1 MSMKLHPTRREFV
14 ALGAATTLGLTARL
28 AQANIPAHYPKALK
42 IIVPYSAGGGTDI
55 IARHLAERLR
65 QQTGV
70 TTIVDNKP
78 GANGVIGTD
87 LVAKSTPD
95 GSTLVLVVNSH
106 LLNPVVMSKLP
117 YDTFKDLKGV
127 TQVAVAPL
135 VLVTGI
141 KNEGVNA
148 REFLNVVRKNKPNV
162 SYGSSENM
170 TRLVGSMFVRTSN
183 LDAVHIPYKGGGP
196 LMTDVAAGVTML
208 GVTSVLS
215 AKQLIDSGRIKAL
228 AITGTERSRILPD
241 TPTFREMGMEGFDKV
256 TTSYS
261 LYGPSAIPMETLN
274 ALQGAVAEVLA
285 TADMRGILAA
295 QAAVPVGNP
304 VVDFQRQIV
313 SDFEFW
319 KKLAIENN
327 LERE

>member
-1 MSMKLHPTRREFV
+1 MTIHHPNRRQFV
-14 ALGAATTLGLTARL
+14 VLGAAASVGLAAQTAL
-28 AQANIPAHYPKALK
+28 ANAPAHYPKSLK

-87 LVAKSTPD
+87 LVAKSVPD
-95 GSTLVLVVNSH
+95 GSTLVLVVNTH
-106 LLNPVVMSKLP
+106 LLNPLLMSKMP

-127 TQVAVAPL
+127 TQVAVSPL
-135 VLVTGI
+135 VLVTGV
-141 KNEGVNA
+141 KNDGANA
-148 REFLNVVRKNKPNV
+148 REFLNAVRKSKANV

-170 TRLVGSMFVRTSN
+170 TRLVGSMFVKASS

-228 AITGTERSRILPD
+228 AITGSERSKILPD
-241 TPTFREMGMEGFDKV
+241 TPTFREMGMDGFDKV

-261 LYGPSAIPMETLN
+261 LYGPSAIPTETLN
-274 ALQGAVAEVLA
+274 ALQGAVADVLA
-285 TADMRGILAA
+285 TADMRSILAA
-295 QAAVPVGNP
+295 QAAVPIGNP
-304 VVDFQRQIV
+304 VAEFQRQIGN
-313 SDFEFW
+313 DFEFW
-319 KKLAIENN
+319 KKLALENN

>member
-1 MSMKLHPTRREFV
+1 MRMKQPQRREFL
-14 ALGAATTLGLTARL
+14 AWGAAATLGLSAQQAL
-28 AQANIPAHYPKALK
+28 ANTPAHYPKALK

-70 TTIVDNKP
+70 STIVDNKP

-87 LVAKSTPD
+87 MVAKSTPD

-127 TQVAVAPL
+127 TQVAVSPL
-135 VLVTGI
+135 VLVTSI
-141 KNEGVNA
+141 KNEGANA
-148 REFLNVVRKNKPNV
+148 RDFLSAVRKSKPNV

-228 AITGTERSRILPD
+228 AITGTERSKILPD
-241 TPTFREMGMEGFDKV
+241 TPTFKEMGMDGFDKV

-261 LYGPSAIPMETLN
+261 LYGPSAIPADTLN

-304 VVDFQRQIV
+304 VADFQRQIV

-319 KKLAIENN
+319 KKLAIDYN
-327 LERE
+327 LEKE

>member
-1 MSMKLHPTRREFV
+1 MFINFTRRKML
-14 ALGAATTLGLTARL
+14 ALSTTAMLSLASQYASAAPPE
-28 AQANIPAHYPKALK
+28 NYPKSLR
-42 IIVPYSAGGGTDI
+42 IVVPYSVGGGTDI

-70 TTIVDNKP
+70 PTIVENKP

-95 GSTLVLVVNSH
+95 GGTLVLVVNSH
-106 LLNPVVMSKLP
+106 LLNPIVMRNLP
-117 YDTFKDLKGV
+117 FDTFKDLQGV
-127 TQVAVAPL
+127 TQVAVSPL
-135 VLVTGI
+135 VLVTGV
-141 KNEGVNA
+141 KNEGSNA
-148 REFLNVVRKNKPNV
+148 LEFLAAARKNKLDV

-170 TRLVGSMFVRTSN
+170 TRLVGNMFIKEGK

-228 AITGTERSRILPD
+228 AITGTERSKILPD
-241 TPTFREMGMEGFDKV
+241 TPTFKEMGMEGFDNV

-261 LYGPSAIPMETLN
+261 LYGPSAIPMSTLN
-274 ALQGAVAEVLA
+274 SLQGAVAQVLA
-285 TADMRGILAA
+285 TNDMRSILAA
-295 QAAVPVGNP
+295 QAATPVGNSVP
-304 VVDFQRQIV
+304 DFQKQVTR
-313 SDFEFW
+313 DFEFW
-319 KKLAIENN
+319 KKLAVENN
-327 LERE
+327 LDKE

>member
-1 MSMKLHPTRREFV
+1 MSIPSLTRRELV
-14 ALGAATTLGLTARL
+14 ALGAATTLGLAARGAL
-28 AQANIPAHYPKALK
+28 ASAPAHYPRSLK
-42 IIVPYSAGGGTDI
+42 IIVPYSSGGGTDI

-65 QQTGV
+65 QHTGIS
-70 TTIVDNKP
+70 TIVDNKP

-87 LVAKSTPD
+87 LVAKSVPD

-106 LLNPVVMSKLP
+106 LLNPVVMTKLP
-117 YDTFKDLKGV
+117 FDTFKDLKGV
-127 TQVAVAPL
+127 TQVAVSPL
-135 VLVTGI
+135 VLVTGV
-141 KNEGVNA
+141 KNEGLNA
-148 REFLNVVRKNKPNV
+148 RDFVAAVRRSKANV

-170 TRLVGSMFVRTSN
+170 TRLVGSMFVKSTQ

-196 LMTDVAAGVTML
+196 LMTDVAAGITML

-241 TPTFREMGMEGFDKV
+241 TPTFREMGLEGFDKV

-261 LYGPSAIPMETLN
+261 LYGPAAIPMETLQ
-274 ALQGAVAEVLA
+274 ALQGAVADVLA
-285 TADMRGILAA
+285 MPDMRAILAA

-304 VVDFQRQIV
+304 VPDFQRQV
-313 SDFEFW
+313 TSDFEFW
-319 KKLAIENN
+319 KKLALESN
-327 LERE
+327 LEKE

>member
-1 MSMKLHPTRREFV
+1 MTIHHPTRRGFIATGAAA
-14 ALGAATTLGLTARL
+14 ALGLSAKHAL
-28 AQANIPAHYPKALK
+28 ANAPAHYPKSLK

-87 LVAKSTPD
+87 LVAKSVPD

-117 YDTFKDLKGV
+117 FDTFKDLKGV
-127 TQVAVAPL
+127 TQVAVSPL
-135 VLVTGI
+135 VLVTGV
-141 KNEGVNA
+141 KTEGANA
-148 REFLNVVRKNKPNV
+148 REFLAALRKSKANV

-170 TRLVGSMFVRTSN
+170 TRLVGSMFIRSTN

-228 AITGTERSRILPD
+228 AITGTDRSRILPD
-241 TPTFREMGMEGFDKV
+241 TPTFKEMGMEGFDKV

-261 LYGPSAIPMETLN
+261 LYGPSAIPMDTLN
-274 ALQGAVAEVLA
+274 ALQGAVSDVLA
-285 TADMRGILAA
+285 TADMRSILAA
-295 QAAVPVGNP
+295 QAALPVGNP
-304 VVDFQRQIV
+304 VMDFQRQIV

>member
-1 MSMKLHPTRREFV
+1 MFISHNRRNLLALSASVLFSMVGQPAF
-14 ALGAATTLGLTARL
+14 AAPPE
-28 AQANIPAHYPKALK
+28 NYPKSLR
-42 IIVPYSAGGGTDI
+42 IVVPYSVGGGTDI

-70 TTIVDNKP
+70 PAMVENKP

-87 LVAKSTPD
+87 LVAKSPPD

-106 LLNPVVMSKLP
+106 LLNPIVMRSLP
-117 YDTFKDLKGV
+117 FDTFKDLQGV
-127 TQVAVAPL
+127 TQVAVSPL
-135 VLVTGI
+135 VLVTGV
-141 KNEGVNA
+141 KNEGSNA
-148 REFLNVVRKNKPNV
+148 LEFLAAARKNKSDV

-170 TRLVGSMFVRTSN
+170 TRLVGSMFIKAGK

-228 AITGTERSRILPD
+228 AITGTERSKILPD
-241 TPTFREMGMEGFDKV
+241 TPTFKEMGMDGFDDV

-261 LYGPSAIPMETLN
+261 LYGPSAIPMSTLN
-274 ALQGAVAEVLA
+274 GIQTAIAQVLA
-285 TADMRGILAA
+285 TKEMRATLDA
-295 QAAVPVGNP
+295 QAATPVGNTVP
-304 VVDFQRQIV
+304 DFQKQVKR
-313 SDFEFW
+313 DFEFW

-327 LERE
+327 LEKE